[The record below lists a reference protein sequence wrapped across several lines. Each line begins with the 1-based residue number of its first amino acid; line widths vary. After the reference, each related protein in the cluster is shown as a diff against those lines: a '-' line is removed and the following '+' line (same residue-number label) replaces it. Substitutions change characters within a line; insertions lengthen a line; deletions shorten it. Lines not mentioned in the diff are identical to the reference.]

1 MAKGR
6 GRAAEGRPLVRPDGR
21 TLLSRKNNIK
31 TFPQLTCMTTIY
43 AIPDATPP
51 FLNQIF
57 YKNKTFDENF
67 EILHTKYA
75 FTTVFRDQALSTIQR
90 IPCMTPPPTPGPKLS
105 VISPSPLHNESS
117 SCGGEDITINPYTKS
132 SSSAS
137 TAATGATPHKC
148 PTGLSKGAP
157 PPTPKNTLYDPSHS
171 VADTLFW
178 SIYIGNYG
186 LAEFQ
191 RIRTNYAFAEIQ
203 EKQKIAAFLTSVEN
217 YRKLKE
223 TKYRVSK
230 GGVQEIQSECH
241 TQASTTSFPVVIAM
255 SVFYEKN
262 IWIVDEA
269 RRVFLK
275 FDGKPVVEDAAE
287 TPSPFQ
293 TPCMMIY
300 KTIVRNRAKYTID
313 MCPTGF
319 LDIAQ
324 KIQSEMICLD
334 HYETSLKAPSNYKM
348 EDLEAMAR
356 ILGIGGSGDDAESS
370 GKKWKKSELYDLVKQ
385 KCVWKTAG
393 ELQ

>member
-1 MAKGR
+1 
-6 GRAAEGRPLVRPDGR
+6 
-21 TLLSRKNNIK
+21 
-31 TFPQLTCMTTIY
+31 MTTIY
-43 AIPDATPP
+43 AIPDATPS

-67 EILHTKYA
+67 EILHSKYA
-75 FTTVFRDQALSTIQR
+75 FTTAFRDRALTTIQR
-90 IPCMTPPPTPGPKLS
+90 LPCMTPPTTGPKLS
-105 VISPSPLHNESS
+105 VALKPSLHNICET
-117 SCGGEDITINPYTKS
+117 DNITINPYTKS
-132 SSSAS
+132 SSS
-137 TAATGATPHKC
+137 TQATQATPPQPTIGKTPHKC

-203 EKQKIAAFLTSVEN
+203 EKQKIAAFLASVEN
-217 YRKLKE
+217 YKKLKE

-262 IWIVDEA
+262 IWIVDES

-275 FDGKPVVEDAAE
+275 FDGKPADND
-287 TPSPFQ
+287 TDGSPTK
-293 TPCMMIY
+293 TPCMIIY

-313 MCPTGF
+313 MCPTGAIVE
-319 LDIAQ
+319 IA
-324 KIQSEMICLD
+324 KKLQSEMICLD
-334 HYETSLKAPSNYKM
+334 HYETPIKAPSNYKM
-348 EDLEAMAR
+348 EDLETMAR
-356 ILGIGGSGDDAESS
+356 ILGIGGSGGSGGSADGSESS

-385 KCVWKTAG
+385 KCIWQPADSR
-393 ELQ
+393 